1 MFLYLKMQ
9 VFVHSK
15 CAHSNELTQW
25 MLQNIPDNLQIN
37 FELVYANLN
46 DNVLYVPC
54 IVNMGTEIIG
64 FSQCKEFIKTTI
76 DTLSHPKTSA
86 RKQPSVD
93 DLPPQYKQPSKLE
106 SVEDKFNS
114 LISARKPP
122 SNGPVLPLP
131 ERKMPDI

>member
-1 MFLYLKMQ
+1 MQ

-25 MLQNIPDNLQIN
+25 MLQNIPDNLQMN

-46 DNVLYVPC
+46 DNLLYVPC
-54 IVNMGTEIIG
+54 IMNMGTEIIG
-64 FSQCKEFIKTTI
+64 FSQCTDFIKTTI
-76 DTLSHPKTSA
+76 QTLSQPKTSA
-86 RKQPSVD
+86 RKAPDVD
-93 DLPPQYKQPSKLE
+93 SLPPQYKQSSKLE

-122 SNGPVLPLP
+122 SNGPVLPVP
-131 ERKMPDI
+131 DRKMPDI